1 METKEYTQVLSI
13 ILIFLGS
20 ILLLIGFTA
29 DETISYIFVVFS
41 AIFGI
46 IIYFR
51 YDNIIYKHDLNQKI
65 NLSFVLLYGSIL
77 IFAGINFTVA
87 GKFVPDNIFTGIQLT
102 PFSYVGLISGS
113 LAGLFL
119 SLLVYDHTIYIKEK
133 NTPQVRKIMCYISYS
148 VYAFFAVI
156 QFPAAALYAG
166 GYFFMQILV
175 LLIIYSR
182 KLI

>member
-133 NTPQVRKIMCYISYS
+133 KIRLRCEKLC
-148 VYAFFAVI
+148 VI
-156 QFPAAALYAG
+156 FHTQYTLFLP
-166 GYFFMQILV
+166 
-175 LLIIYSR
+175 
-182 KLI
+182 